1 MRRAPHP
8 PPPPRQPGQHG
19 GESVPSRVSPMGW
32 GPLRWQKAPSLSCQG
47 HGVDISCCHRERN
60 RIKMGALENWGSGL
74 NLLDWNRA
82 KSSRHEVYPLKHVPK
97 PTLILHTSSAV
108 NC

>member
-1 MRRAPHP
+1 MRP
-8 PPPPRQPGQHG
+8 PPMPARAAWR
-19 GESVPSRVSPMGW
+19 RVSSIQSLPNGV

-47 HGVDISCCHRERN
+47 HGVDISCRHRERN
-60 RIKMGALENWGSGL
+60 RIKMGTLENLGSGL
-74 NLLDWNRA
+74 NLLDWNGE